1 MTERLIDKISSL
13 LTGVDKEVEDAFHAC
28 YITDEPY
35 QWYEDSVVEFKRQ
48 LTEAKINFKLED
60 RYGGEDQG
68 TDYWSVYSFTNGN
81 EVVFIKFDGWYASYD
96 GSTFE
101 EFYEVQAAE
110 KTITVFEKK

>member
-1 MTERLIDKISSL
+1 MTDRLIDKLSALIA
-13 LTGVDKEVEDAFHAC
+13 EVHTNVKDELHGGEFDSTC
-28 YITDEPY
+28 YD
-35 QWYEDSVVEFKRQ
+35 WDYESVKDFKKQ

-101 EFYEVQAAE
+101 EFYEVQAVE